1 MAPQD
6 ILRQLKMKPFKPFRL
21 HVLDG
26 TSYDVVDP
34 FMARV
39 ELTQLWVGV
48 KIDEETGLPLK
59 SVYLAPN
66 RVSRLEPLVEDEA
79 PGSSSESSNGRG

>member
-6 ILRQLKMKPFKPFRL
+6 ILRQLKSEPFKPFRL
-21 HVLDG
+21 HISDG
-26 TSYDVVDP
+26 SAYDVLDP

-48 KIDEETGLPLK
+48 KIDDETGLPLK

-66 RVSRLEPLVEDEA
+66 HVTRLEPLVEDKVADE
-79 PGSSSESSNGRG
+79 SNGHR

>member
-6 ILRQLKMKPFKPFRL
+6 ILRQLKQTPFKPFRL
-21 HVLDG
+21 HISDG
-26 TSYDVVDP
+26 SAYDVLDP

-48 KIDEETGLPLK
+48 KIDDETGLPLK

-66 RVSRLEPLVEDEA
+66 HVTRIEPLIEDA
-79 PGSSSESSNGRG
+79 IGDTSGGNGHR